1 MNNGSSVDSVLALTT
16 TIQESASFSRNAN
29 SRIPTRH
36 SVWTAPVVCIP
47 SGNLLHFELLR
58 GDSPRVAVFPSPIV
72 EQLNTVKY
80 PNTSILFALE

>member
-1 MNNGSSVDSVLALTT
+1 MRRFHEMRTPGFRRGIVFGLL
-16 TIQESASFSRNAN
+16 QLFR
-29 SRIPTRH
+29 
-36 SVWTAPVVCIP
+36 IP